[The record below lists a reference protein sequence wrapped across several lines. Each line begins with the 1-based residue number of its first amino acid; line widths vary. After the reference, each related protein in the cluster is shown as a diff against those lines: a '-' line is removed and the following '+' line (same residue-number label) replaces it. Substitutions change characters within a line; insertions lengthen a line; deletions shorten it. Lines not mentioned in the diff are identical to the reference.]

1 MAKLN
6 DQHLGT
12 LRGALGPQVFKM
24 LFGEAYVARLPRKTL
39 KEPSAETIERRNRF
53 KMCMKF
59 SKSLYGIKSLRPFWD
74 VFVPEGV
81 TKRIPTIAKIAKVTY
96 DTVTSAAILDTTFLA
111 PDFGFNITT
120 TDLTVGDTEISVAI
134 DPLGTNQGFDTN
146 VEKFIQLGCVMHL
159 SDPVNGTQVSHRF
172 MNFVSSNVVLNL
184 ANPLSF
190 SIPIEPARQSI
201 YNAYDTH
208 KTFLIFVTLDSN
220 GKSVHFSN
228 TFIS

>member
-24 LFGEAYVARLPRKTL
+24 LFGEAYVARLPRRTL
-39 KEPSAETIERRNRF
+39 NEPTAETIERRNRF

-59 SKSLYGIKSLRPFWD
+59 SKALYDISMLRKFWNE
-74 VFVPEGV
+74 FTPEGV
-81 TKRIPTIAKIAKVTY
+81 TKRIPTIAKIAKVSYQTI
-96 DTVTSAAILDTTFLA
+96 TPAAVLDDTFLA
-111 PDFGFNITT
+111 PDFGFSITT
-120 TDLTVGDTEISVAI
+120 TDVSIDETEISVALDPIGSDQGI
-134 DPLGTNQGFDTN
+134 DLA
-146 VEKFIQLGCVMHL
+146 VEKYIRLGCVMHL
-159 SDPVNGTQVSHRF
+159 FDPVNGTQIAHRF
-172 MNFVSSNVVLNL
+172 MTFLSPNVVLNL

-190 SIPIEPARQSI
+190 TIPIVSTKQSI

-208 KTFLIFVTLDSN
+208 KTFLILVTSDEN

-228 TFIS
+228 TLVS

>member
-24 LFGEAYVARLPRKTL
+24 LFGEAYVSRLPHRTL
-39 KEPSAETIERRNRF
+39 NEPSAETIERRNRF

-59 SKSLYGIKSLRPFWD
+59 SKALYDLSMLRKFWND
-74 VFVPEGV
+74 FTPEGV
-81 TKRIPTIAKIAKVTY
+81 TKRIPTIAKIAKVSYKTIS
-96 DTVTSAAILDTTFLA
+96 TTAVLDETFLA
-111 PDFGFNITT
+111 PDFGFSIVP
-120 TDLTVGDTEISVAI
+120 TDVAIDGTEISVTL
-134 DPLGTNQGFDTN
+134 DPIGLNEGLDLA
-146 VEKFIQLGCVMHL
+146 VEKFIRLGCVMHL
-159 SDPVNGTQVSHRF
+159 YDPVNGTQVSNRF
-172 MNFVSSNVVLNL
+172 MTFLSPNVVLNL

-190 SIPIEPARQSI
+190 TIPIISTKQTI

-208 KTFLIFVTLDSN
+208 KTFLILVTSDEN